1 LVERFAPGGID
12 LFRAFGIP
20 GTSRISDINKSDGAM
35 TFDDPAACLKCI
47 TENAHPPAV
56 GAGRQ
61 SPLFESAWSHADKL
75 DGIGAVGVAR
85 AFLFAGEVGA
95 RLHNPGANPEDTLPY
110 TQDDT
115 GYREFRIKLSRV
127 RERIL
132 TAEGR
137 RLAAERHAF
146 MEAFFKRFLE
156 EYDGMR

>member
-1 LVERFAPGGID
+1 
-12 LFRAFGIP
+12 
-20 GTSRISDINKSDGAM
+20 M

-115 GYREFRIKLSRV
+115 GYREFRIKLSRGQGAYPD
-127 RERIL
+127 RRGP
-132 TAEGR
+132 ASGR
-137 RLAAERHAF
+137 
-146 MEAFFKRFLE
+146 
-156 EYDGMR
+156 